1 MKRFFNILHQETS
14 GIHQAAYIL
23 GFLAFLSQVLAL
35 FRDRLLAAS
44 FGASGTLDLYYAAF
58 RLPDLIFV
66 SVASMVSISV
76 LIPFFVDNLEEGK
89 EKNRK
94 FLDSIGTAYGVMMIV
109 VSVIAYI
116 FIPKLAHI
124 ILPGIQDPVR
134 QAELVKLS
142 RLLLFSPFFLGWSNL
157 LASITQAYKRFF
169 LYSLS
174 PIIYNACI
182 IGGTIFLY
190 PHFGITGVIYGVVI
204 GTFLHCAIQL
214 PFIIEKGML
223 PRLTFSIDWEGVR
236 KVLFLSI
243 PRTFTLSA
251 NTIALICVTSFAS
264 LMAAGSISIF
274 NFSLNLQSVPLSI
287 IGVSYSLAAFPTL
300 AKLFGS
306 GEHKRFVEQVSVAAR
321 HIIFLSLPVISLFIV
336 LRAQIVR
343 TILGS
348 GQFSWT
354 DTRLTAACLA
364 LFTVSLVAQGLN
376 LLFVRAYYA
385 GGNTRKPLWIN
396 LATTVFDIG
405 FPFLF
410 IQLFEHYQ
418 LFHYFIESLFKVED
432 VPGSVVLMLP
442 LGYSLGELAN
452 MAVFWWFF
460 QRDFKHDFS
469 KPLFRTLWDSFSAAV
484 IMGFVAY
491 IFLAVFANVFNI
503 NTAEGIFLQ
512 GFCAGILGIL
522 AGVAMFIVLKNKE
535 FSETYKALHAK
546 IWRTDNV
553 VLPDQEDIVT

>member
-1 MKRFFNILHQETS
+1 MKRFFSILHRETS
-14 GIHQAAYIL
+14 GVHQAAYIL
-23 GFLAFLSQVLAL
+23 GFFALLSQVLAL

-44 FGASGTLDLYYAAF
+44 FGANGTLDLYYAAF

-76 LIPFFVDNLEEGK
+76 LIPFFVDRLDKGEE
-89 EKNRK
+89 ESRK
-94 FLDSIGTAYGVMMIV
+94 FLDSIGTAFALMMIAACV
-109 VSVIAYI
+109 LAY
-116 FIPKLAHI
+116 FIIPRITGI
-124 ILPGIQDPVR
+124 IMPGITDPVR
-134 QAELVKLS
+134 LAKLVALS
-142 RLLLFSPFFLGWSNL
+142 RLLLFSPFFLGISNL
-157 LASITQAYKRFF
+157 LASVTQAYKRFF

-182 IGGTIFLY
+182 ILGTLVLY
-190 PHFGITGVIYGVVI
+190 PKYGVNGVVYGVII
-204 GTFLHCAIQL
+204 GTFLHFFIQV
-214 PFIIEKGML
+214 PFVLSKGML
-223 PRLTFSIDWEGVR
+223 PRPIFHIDWKGVK
-236 KVLFLSI
+236 KVFALSI

-251 NTIALICVTSFAS
+251 NAISLICVTSFAS

-300 AKLFGS
+300 AKLFSEGD
-306 GEHKRFVEQVSVAAR
+306 HKRFVEQVSVAAR
-321 HIIFLSLPVISLFIV
+321 HIVFLSLPVISLFIV

-364 LFTVSLVAQGLN
+364 LFTLSLVAQGLN

-385 GGNTRKPLWIN
+385 SGNTRKPLWIN

-410 IQLFEHYQ
+410 IQLFQHSVFFQ
-418 LFHYFIESLFKVED
+418 FFIESLFKVEN
-432 VPGSVVLMLP
+432 VPGTVVLMIP
-442 LGYSLGELAN
+442 LGYSFGELVN

-460 QRDFKHDFS
+460 EHDFKNFS
-469 KPLFRTLWDSFSAAV
+469 ASLFKTLWESLAAAV

-491 IFLAVFANVFNI
+491 YFLEVFAFI
-503 NTAEGIFLQ
+503 FDTNTVLGIFLQ
-512 GFCAGILGIL
+512 GFCSGILGIL
-522 AGVAMFIVLKNKE
+522 AGLVVLLVLKNRE
-535 FSETYKALHAK
+535 FLEVCRALHSK
-546 IWRTDNV
+546 IWKTDNLV
-553 VLPDQEDIVT
+553 VDQEDLLG